1 MKTYKGIVSV
11 IKGFILWTLLACLT
25 PFFSYGQT
33 CSYRVLPLGDS
44 ITLGVGSSD
53 MSSYRKEL
61 AGMLDVN
68 SDYGFDF
75 VGSLSNGPETFDN
88 DHEGHSGWTAP
99 QIAAG
104 TFSWLKSNPAEIVL
118 LHAGTNSLTTSTSG
132 IEAILNEIDSF
143 SPDTWVL
150 LALIINQDPY
160 NATVSSFNQNLL
172 TMAQNRIAN
181 GDKII
186 VVDQES
192 ALIYPEDLADPLH
205 PNDEGYRK
213 MAQVWET
220 ALEPLVNDLCNG
232 PPHIIGSAVAPKTLG
247 IVTVPYTYQVKAYGN
262 PALLYE
268 LTVSPEGMTIDPATG
283 LINWTPITTGSFDV
297 TVRVS
302 NNFGSD
308 TQSFVIVVR
317 NPDRNELV
325 IDDGQTGTTP
335 VGRWVT
341 SAGANPYGVRS
352 LYIYSTTGSY
362 TYEAVRYGLQEV
374 YLWWTEHSTRSTNV
388 PIQIYDGEKLSTVY
402 VNQILNGGQWN
413 FLGSYYFSGVARVKV
428 LATSSTLTTCADA
441 VRFMPVAS
449 IPQITSTPIT
459 SGMAGIP
466 YTYRVEA
473 IGAPVLAYQLLDP
486 PEGMTIDPATGL
498 INWTPAMIG
507 SFDITVTVSN
517 NLGSDTQR
525 FTIVVTEP
533 GAELVID
540 NGEPGTYE
548 VGLWRASVS
557 GTNPYGTDSLFSKTV
572 SGTYTFEAELSG
584 IQEVYLWW
592 TQALSRSTR
601 VPVRIYDGTTLLTT
615 IYVDQTA
622 NGGQWNLLGSY
633 SFSGVARVVIVST
646 SSTLTTCADAVRFMP
661 VASIP
666 QITSTPI
673 TSGMAGIPYTYRV
686 EAIGAPVLAYQLLD
700 PPEGMTIDPATGL
713 INWTPAMIGSFDIT
727 VTVSNNLGSDTQ
739 RFTIVVTEP
748 GAELVI
754 DNGEPGTYEVGLWR
768 ASVSGTNP
776 YGTDSLFSKTVSGTY
791 TFEAELSGIQEVYLW
806 WTQALSRSTRVPVR
820 IYDGTTL
827 LTTIYVDQT
836 ANGGQWNLL
845 GSYSFSG
852 VARVVIVS
860 TSSTLTTCA
869 DAVRF
874 MPVQ

>member
-1 MKTYKGIVSV
+1 
-11 IKGFILWTLLACLT
+11 
-25 PFFSYGQT
+25 
-33 CSYRVLPLGDS
+33 
-44 ITLGVGSSD
+44 
-53 MSSYRKEL
+53 
-61 AGMLDVN
+61 
-68 SDYGFDF
+68 
-75 VGSLSNGPETFDN
+75 
-88 DHEGHSGWTAP
+88 
-99 QIAAG
+99 
-104 TFSWLKSNPAEIVL
+104 
-118 LHAGTNSLTTSTSG
+118 
-132 IEAILNEIDSF
+132 
-143 SPDTWVL
+143 
-150 LALIINQDPY
+150 
-160 NATVSSFNQNLL
+160 
-172 TMAQNRIAN
+172 
-181 GDKII
+181 
-186 VVDQES
+186 
-192 ALIYPEDLADPLH
+192 
-205 PNDEGYRK
+205 
-213 MAQVWET
+213 
-220 ALEPLVNDLCNG
+220 
-232 PPHIIGSAVAPKTLG
+232 
-247 IVTVPYTYQVKAYGN
+247 
-262 PALLYE
+262 
-268 LTVSPEGMTIDPATG
+268 MTIDPATG
-283 LINWTPITTGSFDV
+283 LINWTPAMIGSFDV
-297 TVRVS
+297 TVTVS

-498 INWTPAMIG
+498 INWTPAMTG

-525 FTIVVTEP
+525 FTIVVTKP

-633 SFSGVARVVIVST
+633 
-646 SSTLTTCADAVRFMP
+646 
-661 VASIP
+661 
-666 QITSTPI
+666 
-673 TSGMAGIPYTYRV
+673 
-686 EAIGAPVLAYQLLD
+686 
-700 PPEGMTIDPATGL
+700 
-713 INWTPAMIGSFDIT
+713 N
-727 VTVSNNLGSDTQ
+727 
-739 RFTIVVTEP
+739 
-748 GAELVI
+748 
-754 DNGEPGTYEVGLWR
+754 
-768 ASVSGTNP
+768 
-776 YGTDSLFSKTVSGTY
+776 
-791 TFEAELSGIQEVYLW
+791 
-806 WTQALSRSTRVPVR
+806 
-820 IYDGTTL
+820 
-827 LTTIYVDQT
+827 
-836 ANGGQWNLL
+836 
-845 GSYSFSG
+845 FSG